1 VLLKGSYESKKWMD
15 MAVSLQDEPEGGL
28 RCEACFSLRLNEAA
42 RFARENGF
50 SILATTLTI
59 SPHKDAAVV
68 NNAGKIAAQKLKV
81 QFLEADFKKGDGYR
95 KSCELSKS
103 LGLYR
108 QSYCGCLYS
117 KR

>member
-1 VLLKGSYESKKWMD
+1 
-15 MAVSLQDEPEGGL
+15 MAVDLQDEPEGGK
-28 RCEACFSLRLNEAA
+28 RCESCFCLRLEETA

-50 SILATTLTI
+50 TVFATTLTI
-59 SPHKDAAVV
+59 SPHKDAGVA
-68 NNAGKIAAQKLKV
+68 NNAGKDAAKKLKV

-95 KSCELSKS
+95 KSCELSRR

-108 QSYCGCLYS
+108 QSYCGCLFS

>member
-1 VLLKGSYESKKWMD
+1 MSRKGAN
-15 MAVSLQDEPEGGL
+15 AVRPVF
-28 RCEACFSLRLNEAA
+28 AMRLEEAA

-50 SILATTLTI
+50 TIFATSLTI

-68 NNAGKIAAQKLKV
+68 NNAGKDAAKKLKV

-95 KSCELSKS
+95 KSCELSKR